1 MLNTIHVSLKKRRI
15 ISCAAAVVAIATHIL
30 AATNADKISYHEV
43 KTDSQG
49 KLIPWYG
56 TGPSQAYDHV
66 IRLVWDFWRDIRPCP
81 NGVAYYLQHQVWKPK
96 EDPRGLGGD
105 QIPMALSSWALLYDY
120 TGDSRLLDNM
130 RLIADYCLAHGL
142 SKTTDK
148 WANLPFP
155 YNTELHS
162 GVYDGDMRAGKN
174 FLQPDKAGSFGKEL
188 ITLYKITRDEKYLQ
202 AATTIA
208 NTLGQR
214 VTRGDADNSPW
225 PFRVNA
231 TTGEVHT
238 VTEKGKTFRAGY
250 TTNWTGT
257 LDLFSELQSL
267 GRGNSAAYA
276 KAAAITTAWLKRY
289 PMNTNK
295 WGPFFEDIPTQDYSD
310 TEINGDTMAMYLLDH
325 PQFDSRSSEI
335 AVGILNWSD
344 REFANHE
351 FEKWGVTAINEQTAY
366 RVPGNSHTSRHASVE
381 LRYCELTGN
390 NARKEQAIRRLNWAT
405 YMVDNDGKN
414 RYPRDDIWLTDG
426 YGDYVRHYLRAMASQ
441 PELAPD
447 DQNHLLR
454 TSSVI
459 QSISYGGSKITYT
472 KFDARSA
479 ERLKL
484 GAWTPA
490 RVHGGA
496 MKWNSA
502 TKTLE
507 IAATAKTVVVDAK

>member
-1 MLNTIHVSLKKRRI
+1 MLTTIRSSSSTRRLVSC
-15 ISCAAAVVAIATHIL
+15 SAAAVAIALNLLGGGNT
-30 AATNADKISYHEV
+30 DKLGYHSV

-49 KLIPWYG
+49 KLVPWYG

-66 IRLVWDFWRDIRPCP
+66 VRLVWGFWRDMKPCS
-81 NGVAYYLQHQVWKPK
+81 NGVAYYLQHQVWKPE

-105 QIPMALSSWALLYDY
+105 QISMALSSWALLYNY

-130 RLIADYCLAHGL
+130 RFMADYWLAHGL
-142 SKTTDK
+142 SKPTDK

-155 YNTELHS
+155 YNTRQHS
-162 GVYDGDMRAGKN
+162 GVFDGDMRAGKN

-188 ITLYKITRDEKYLQ
+188 INLYQITGQEKYLQ

-208 NTLGQR
+208 DTLAQR
-214 VTRGDADNSPW
+214 VTPGDAENSPW

-231 TTGEVHT
+231 TTGGAHT
-238 VTEKGKTFRAGY
+238 VTYKGKTFRAGY

-257 LDLFSELQSL
+257 LDLFSKLQSL
-267 GRGNSAAYA
+267 GRGNRAAYA
-276 KAAAITTAWLKRY
+276 KAAAIATAWLKQY
-289 PMNTNK
+289 PLKTNK
-295 WGPFFEDIPTQDYSD
+295 WGPFFEDVPTQNYSD
-310 TEINGDTMAMYLLDH
+310 TEINGDTMAMYLLNH
-325 PQFDSRSSEI
+325 PEFDPH
-335 AVGILNWSD
+335 ATALAAGILDWSD

-366 RVPGNSHTSRHASVE
+366 KVPGNSHTSRHASVE
-381 LRYCELTGN
+381 LRYCEVTGH

-405 YMVDNDGKN
+405 YMVATDGKN

-426 YGDYVRHYLRAMASQ
+426 YGDYVRHYLRAMAAQ
-441 PELAPD
+441 PELAPA

-454 TSSVI
+454 ASSAI
-459 QSISYGGSKITYT
+459 QSISYGPDKISYT
-472 KFDARSA
+472 KFDARST

-484 GAWTPA
+484 AAWSPA
-490 RVHGGA
+490 RVRGGS
-496 MKWNSA
+496 MKWNPD

-507 IAATAKTVVVDAK
+507 VTATAKTVVVERQ